1 MQADEWRVPIVS
13 VADIVAARQ
22 KGRSMAVEIGFEG
35 SDVTLI
41 AAAISEVSRNIVEH
55 AGAGEIILRC
65 IHKGAKQGISV
76 VASDQGPGIADIE
89 RAMEYGYSTGNGMG
103 VGLPGAKWLMD
114 DFDIESKAG
123 AGTIITM
130 NKWLHR
136 NAKRDRNS

>member
-13 VADIVAARQ
+13 VAGIVAARQ
-22 KGRSMAVEIGFEG
+22 KSRAMAVEIGFEG

-65 IHKGAKQGISV
+65 IHKGAKHGISV
-76 VASDQGPGIADIE
+76 VARDQGPGIADIE
-89 RAMEYGYSTGNGMG
+89 RAMEYGYSSGKGMG

-114 DFDIESKAG
+114 DFDIESKTG
-123 AGTIITM
+123 SGTIITM